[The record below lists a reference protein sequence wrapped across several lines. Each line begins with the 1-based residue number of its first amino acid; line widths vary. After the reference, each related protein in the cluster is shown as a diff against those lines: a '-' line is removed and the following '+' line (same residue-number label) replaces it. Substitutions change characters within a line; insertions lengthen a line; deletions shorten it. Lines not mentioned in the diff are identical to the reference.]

1 MLETGQWPINGW
13 MQKEPFSSIVVAPIT
28 KDWSEAKKHILA
40 ITHRGTFLCFGKWY
54 GDDDSNKMAPPILH
68 KYSTNVMWSSTA
80 LVNMQNQC
88 IEKEP
93 ATSFGDCCD
102 DDGKD

>member
-1 MLETGQWPINGW
+1 MNHASYVHSFTNYVFGQ
-13 MQKEPFSSIVVAPIT
+13 
-28 KDWSEAKKHILA
+28 
-40 ITHRGTFLCFGKWY
+40 
-54 GDDDSNKMAPPILH
+54 LH
-68 KYSTNVMWSSTA
+68 MTDSTNVMWPSTA

-93 ATSFGDCCD
+93 ATSFGDCCN

>member
-1 MLETGQWPINGW
+1 

-40 ITHRGTFLCFGKWY
+40 ITHSGTFLCFGKWN
-54 GDDDSNKMAPPILH
+54 GDDDSNKMAPPILLQIINKCDVVFHCTGEHAKSMH
-68 KYSTNVMWSSTA
+68 K
-80 LVNMQNQC
+80 
-88 IEKEP
+88 KEP